1 MFYHLNS
8 TKTEF
13 SEGENYYVSAKVMQG
28 LDTNEK
34 QEALLSPVVLPSPL
48 AVL

>member
-1 MFYHLNS
+1 MLYHLNS

-28 LDTNEK
+28 GY
-34 QEALLSPVVLPSPL
+34 
-48 AVL
+48 